1 MVISNPVSAGSSA
14 GSLSAAPLLPRRPV
28 AQEMEAELHQGL
40 CNHLQ
45 MELMASYTYWSLG
58 VWFIQRELNGFAG
71 YARAESD
78 GERIHAGLFVD
89 YLVARSQPVELA
101 ALPQPRQTWTNV
113 EDVLVSVFE
122 MEAEVTTSL
131 QQLYSLAERC
141 GDYRTSIFLDP
152 MIKSQVDAENEVA
165 HLLAQVRHCGTD
177 FGALMILDQSLN
189 APAAAAA

>member
-1 MVISNPVSAGSSA
+1 MLISNPASVT
-14 GSLSAAPLLPRRPV
+14 SLNTVPLLPRRPV

-45 MELMASYTYWSLG
+45 MELTASYTYFSIA
-58 VWFIQRELNGFAG
+58 VWFTQRELNGFAT

-78 GERIHAGLFVD
+78 GERAHAGLFVD
-89 YLVARSQPVELA
+89 YLVARSQPVELS
-101 ALPQPRQTWTNV
+101 ALSQPRQTWTNV
-113 EDVLVSVFE
+113 EDVLVSAFE

-141 GDYRTSIFLDP
+141 GDYRSSIFLDP
-152 MIKSQVDAENEVA
+152 MIKTQVDAESEVA

-177 FGALMILDQSLN
+177 FGALMILDQSLS
-189 APAAAAA
+189 AAAGPTAA